1 MARMTIEV
9 PDKLNA
15 LLEQIAKTDGLA
27 KVDVIRRAIALYNF
41 AHQQGVPE
49 GKVKLSL
56 TDKNDKVLKDIV
68 F

>member
-9 PDKLNA
+9 PDQLNA
-15 LLEQIAKTDGLA
+15 LLEELAKTDGLA
-27 KVDVIRRAIALYNF
+27 KVDVIRRAIALYNY
-41 AHQQGVPE
+41 AHQQGVST

-56 TDKNDKVLKDIV
+56 TDKADKVLKDIV